1 MPPKKKP
8 PAAKKPEPQQAD
20 RLIIR
25 RRGAERLD
33 GRHVVSIPMSAYV
46 RLSEIAGASG
56 LRVGE
61 VVELILDF
69 AIDRIDIVD

>member
-20 RLIIR
+20 RLIIK
-25 RRGAERLD
+25 RRGVEHLD
-33 GRHVVSIPMSAYV
+33 GRHVISIPMSAYV
-46 RLSEIAGASG
+46 RLSEISALSG

-61 VVELILDF
+61 VVEKILDY
-69 AIDRIDIVD
+69 AIDRIEIVD